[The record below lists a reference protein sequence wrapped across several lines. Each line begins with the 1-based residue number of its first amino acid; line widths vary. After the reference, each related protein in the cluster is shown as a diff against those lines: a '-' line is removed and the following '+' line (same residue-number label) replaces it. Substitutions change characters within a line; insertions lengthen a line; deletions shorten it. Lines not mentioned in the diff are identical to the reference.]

1 MIEFEHVVMNFGEK
15 EVLKDNSFTIQK
27 GEIFTF
33 IGPSGSGKTT
43 ILRLIDMLERP
54 TSGTI
59 SIDGTIVSSLK
70 DRDRIPLRRKMSMVF
85 QKPSPLRG
93 TVFDNVAIGL
103 LFRSIN
109 HDEIKARV
117 PEALELVGLKGYE
130 DRKAGT
136 LSGGEMQRVAI
147 ARAISTKPDILLL
160 DEPTAN
166 LDPVSTE
173 KIENLIFSLKER
185 FGITVVLSTHDMV
198 QGQRLA
204 DRIAVI
210 IDGRIGQIG
219 TSKEIFYHPMNR
231 AVANM
236 VGVENIFEG
245 VIVKNEG
252 GLASIDVDGTSII
265 ATTAFPPGTPVVLY
279 MRPEDITFHVRD
291 GVKSSARNEFT
302 GMITKVL
309 PMGPNARLKVDAGI
323 TLTAVITQRS
333 YEELDL
339 ALGKETQLA
348 FKASAIHVVERK
360 PSKSV

>member
-59 SIDGTIVSSLK
+59 SIDGIDVSSLK
-70 DRDRIPLRRKMSMVF
+70 DRDRIPIRRKMSMVF

-93 TVFDNVAIGL
+93 TVFDNIAIGL
-103 LFRSIN
+103 LYRSISQ
-109 HDEIKARV
+109 DEIKARV
-117 PEALELVGLKGYE
+117 PEALERVGLKGYE

-147 ARAISTKPDILLL
+147 APAIATKPDILLL

-185 FGITVVLSTHDMV
+185 FGITIVLSTHDMV

-219 TSKEIFYHPMNR
+219 TSREIFYHPMNR

-245 VIVKNEG
+245 VIARNEG
-252 GLASIDVDGTSII
+252 GVASIDVDGTSII

-302 GMITKVL
+302 GTITKVI

-323 TLTAVITQRS
+323 RLTAVITQRS

-348 FKASAIHVVERK
+348 FKASAIHVVER
-360 PSKSV
+360 

>member
-59 SIDGTIVSSLK
+59 SIDGIDVSSLK
-70 DRDRIPLRRKMSMVF
+70 DRDRIPIRRKMSMVF

-93 TVFDNVAIGL
+93 TVFDNIAIGL
-103 LFRSIN
+103 LYRSISQ
-109 HDEIKARV
+109 DEIKARV
-117 PEALELVGLKGYE
+117 PEALERVGLKGYE

-147 ARAISTKPDILLL
+147 ARAIATKPDILLL

-185 FGITVVLSTHDMV
+185 FGITIVLSTHDMV

-219 TSKEIFYHPMNR
+219 TSREIFYHPMNR

-245 VIVKNEG
+245 VIARNEG
-252 GLASIDVDGTSII
+252 GVASIDVDGTSII

-302 GMITKVL
+302 GTITKVI

-323 TLTAVITQRS
+323 RLTAVITQRS

-348 FKASAIHVVERK
+348 FKASAIHVVER
-360 PSKSV
+360 

>member
-15 EVLKDNSFTIQK
+15 EVLKDASFSIK
-27 GEIFTF
+27 NGEIFTF

-54 TSGTI
+54 TSGSI
-59 SIDGTIVSSLK
+59 SIDGTGVSTLK
-70 DRDRIPLRRKMSMVF
+70 NRDRIPIRRKMSMVF

-93 TVFDNVAIGL
+93 TVFENVAMGL
-103 LFRSIN
+103 LFRNAAKDDIQ
-109 HDEIKARV
+109 ARV
-117 PEALELVGLKGYE
+117 PEALELVGLGGYE
-130 DRKAGT
+130 ERKATT

-147 ARAISTKPDILLL
+147 ARAISTRPEILLL

-173 KIENLIFSLKER
+173 KIESLVSALKER
-185 FGITVVLSTHDMV
+185 FGITIVLSTHDMI

-204 DRIAVI
+204 DRIGVV

-219 TSKEIFYHPMNR
+219 TSKEIFYQPMNR

-245 VIVKNEG
+245 VVATNEG
-252 GLASIDVDGTSII
+252 GLASVDVTGGTLI
-265 ATTAFPPGTPVVLY
+265 ATTPLPIGTPVILF
-279 MRPEDITFHVRD
+279 MRPEDITFHIKD
-291 GVKSSARNEFT
+291 GIKSSARNEFT
-302 GMITKVL
+302 GRITKVL
-309 PMGPNARLKVDAGI
+309 PMGPNARLKIDAGI
-323 TLTAVITQRS
+323 RLTAVITQRS

-339 ALGKETQLA
+339 ALGKEIGLA
-348 FKASAIHVVERK
+348 FKASAIHVVER
-360 PSKSV
+360 